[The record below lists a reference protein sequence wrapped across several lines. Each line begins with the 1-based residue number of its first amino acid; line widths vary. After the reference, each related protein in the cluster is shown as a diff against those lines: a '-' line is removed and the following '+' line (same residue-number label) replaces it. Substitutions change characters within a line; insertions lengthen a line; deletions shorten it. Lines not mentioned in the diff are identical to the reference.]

1 MKLNERY
8 GKTNAHYMKRLEEIT
23 RYAMED
29 YARVLAFRVDLR
41 LPVDNQHKGYDSTVI
56 TRFIAS
62 LKAQIAAYLNKRRR
76 EGKRIYPCKLRYV
89 WVKEFGE
96 EKGNKHYHMLLL
108 VNREV
113 FRNTALTMD
122 RSAQYRGLLV
132 GMVARAW
139 AVALK
144 RTGDMADKAPFHLPG
159 VSYELDRRN
168 GTNTDFYR
176 SYIYHISY
184 LAKEYTKNHDDGE
197 RNFGCSQG

>member
-23 RYAMED
+23 HYAMED

-41 LPVDNQHKGYDSTVI
+41 LPSDNQHKGYDSTVI

-89 WVKEFGE
+89 WVREFGE

-108 VNREV
+108 VNREI
-113 FRNTALTMD
+113 FRNTALTME

-144 RTGDMADKAPFHLPG
+144 RTGGMADKVPFHLPG
-159 VSYELDRRN
+159 VSYELNRRN

>member
-8 GKTNAHYMKRLEEIT
+8 GKTNAHYLKRLEEIT
-23 RYAMED
+23 HYAMDD
-29 YARVLAFRVDLR
+29 YARVLAFRVDLL
-41 LPVDNQHKGYDSTVI
+41 LPADNRHKGHDSSVI

-62 LKAQIAAYLNKRRR
+62 LKAQTAAYLKRRKK
-76 EGKRIYPCKLRYV
+76 EGKRIYPCKLIYV
-89 WVKEFGE
+89 WVREFGE

-159 VSYELDRRN
+159 VSYELNRRN
-168 GTNTDFYR
+168 GTNTDFYH

-184 LAKEYTKNHDDGE
+184 LAKEYTKNHHDGE